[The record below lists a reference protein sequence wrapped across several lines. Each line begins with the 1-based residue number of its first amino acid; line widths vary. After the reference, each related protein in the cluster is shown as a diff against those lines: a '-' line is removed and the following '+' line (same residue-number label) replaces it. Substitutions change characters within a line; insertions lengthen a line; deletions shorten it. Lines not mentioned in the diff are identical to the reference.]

1 MVGVCPYLILY
12 ALLIY
17 RVQGKYYL
25 LLSLKGQANFL
36 DLKLL
41 LKLMRNTSNVLLIF
55 LKKKCLINSI

>member
-17 RVQGKYYL
+17 RFQGKYYL

>member
-17 RVQGKYYL
+17 RFRGKYDL